1 MERRPEG
8 TRHNRGSWILAF
20 RCEAMMAYA
29 GRRYIIDARNE
40 YWSYTTI
47 LGLLAELTVRG
58 DKFKIVE
65 LNP

>member
-8 TRHNRGSWILAF
+8 TRYNRGSCILAF
-20 RCEAMMAYA
+20 PCEAMMAYA
-29 GRRYIIDARNE
+29 GRQYIVDARNE
-40 YWSYTTI
+40 DWSYTTI
-47 LGLLAELTVRG
+47 LGWLAELTVRG